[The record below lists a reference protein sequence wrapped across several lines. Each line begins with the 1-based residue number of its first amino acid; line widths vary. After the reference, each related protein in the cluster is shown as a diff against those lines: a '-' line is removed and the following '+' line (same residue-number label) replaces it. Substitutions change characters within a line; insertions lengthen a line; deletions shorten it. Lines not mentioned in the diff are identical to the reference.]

1 MHRITHLFVPP
12 PPVQGVGLSVA
23 SSGGQ
28 RLARGSVVADA
39 AAAAAGRCR
48 WLMRLALAAATRC
61 CPAARSIRDGS
72 GSTSGG
78 GGSATGGQ
86 GGDAP
91 EEEAIVEFNDVSFH
105 YPSAQPGSG
114 IKHLWVC

>member
-1 MHRITHLFVPP
+1 MANLAVL
-12 PPVQGVGLSVA
+12 LSVKSEVNDIPNA
-23 SSGGQ
+23 PDMVQ
-28 RLARGSVVADA
+28 RA
-39 AAAAAGRCR
+39 
-48 WLMRLALAAATRC
+48 
-61 CPAARSIRDGS
+61 PAARSIRDGS